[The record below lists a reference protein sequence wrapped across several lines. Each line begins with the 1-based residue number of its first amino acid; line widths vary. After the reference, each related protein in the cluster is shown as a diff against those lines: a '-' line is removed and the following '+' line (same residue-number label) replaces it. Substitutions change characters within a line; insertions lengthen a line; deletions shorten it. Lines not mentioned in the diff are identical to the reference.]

1 MEDSNAL
8 DFSHRVWW
16 VAKCRSCR
24 WIDMSDKLAGGEAI
38 ADTGDYADVRC
49 PACDSLKIAQAEPD
63 DAKPEMMRLA
73 QYEAY
78 RKSLNVAH
86 VRSQGVAQS
95 LRSLERFAL
104 QDHKGDHLRILRLAV
119 EHGQPVLAA
128 AMKDHGLK
136 RPSGYAR
143 EGRLF
148 TRDTRP
154 SDLKASC

>member
-1 MEDSNAL
+1 
-8 DFSHRVWW
+8 
-16 VAKCRSCR
+16 
-24 WIDMSDKLAGGEAI
+24 MSDKLAGGESI
-38 ADTGDYADVRC
+38 ADTGDYEDSRC
-49 PACDSLKIAQAEPD
+49 PACDSLDIAQAEPD
-63 DAKPEMMRLA
+63 DGKPELMRLA
-73 QYEAY
+73 HYEEY
-78 RKSLNVAH
+78 RKSLNVAS
-86 VRSQGVAQS
+86 VRNQGVAQA

-104 QDHKGDHLRILRLAV
+104 QDHKGDHLRMLRLAI
-119 EHGQPVLAA
+119 EAGQPVLAA